1 MPDEK
6 MTVAKISEEFGIGE
20 NLVYKMFKD
29 ENLPVQNYTKPQFVL
44 RSELLK
50 YFATR
55 HDYLC
60 D

>member
-6 MTVAKISEEFGIGE
+6 MTVAKISEEYGIGE

-29 ENLPVQNYTKPQFVL
+29 KDLPVQNYTKPQFVL
-44 RSELLK
+44 RSELMK
-50 YFATR
+50 YFSTR